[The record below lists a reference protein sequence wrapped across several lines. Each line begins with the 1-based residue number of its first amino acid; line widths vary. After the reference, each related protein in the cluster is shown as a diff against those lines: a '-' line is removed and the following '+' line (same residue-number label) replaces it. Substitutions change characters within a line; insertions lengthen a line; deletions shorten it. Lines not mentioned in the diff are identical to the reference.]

1 MGALSCRVA
10 ARDPSGGRVR
20 HDPARDGRLQRLHL
34 GLPDDAGRTPER
46 DAGAADMDVPTGVL
60 VPRLRLRLCD
70 QLHAHADRVRPLDRA
85 AAALPPPLR
94 GRLMVVGDK
103 RRARTL
109 LGARLALLTVGA
121 IVLIIPFAYMV
132 ATSFKQNTLVL
143 QLPPQFIPHR
153 PTTANYREAWNS
165 NQFGH
170 YFLNSLIVA
179 TATTI
184 LAVLLSSMM
193 AFAFARFQ
201 FPGRRLLFGL
211 LLIGLMVPT
220 MMLLI
225 PQFLLARDI
234 GALNSLWGLVFFYTA
249 MNLALNTFL
258 LRSFFQDIPRELEE
272 AMVVDGAGPWAR
284 YRKLI
289 MPLSRPAL
297 ATVAIFTFLASWDE
311 FVWALTVIN
320 DPSRRTLPIA
330 IALFQGEHQTSWGL
344 VFAASLIAIAPV
356 IAIFVTFQRQFVSG
370 IASGAL
376 KG

>member
-1 MGALSCRVA
+1 
-10 ARDPSGGRVR
+10 
-20 HDPARDGRLQRLHL
+20 
-34 GLPDDAGRTPER
+34 
-46 DAGAADMDVPTGVL
+46 
-60 VPRLRLRLCD
+60 
-70 QLHAHADRVRPLDRA
+70 
-85 AAALPPPLR
+85 
-94 GRLMVVGDK
+94 MVVGNK
-103 RRARTL
+103 RRARML
-109 LGARLALLTVGA
+109 IGARLALLTVGA
-121 IVLIIPFAYMV
+121 AVMVIPFAYMV
-132 ATSFKQNTLVL
+132 ATSFKQSQLVL
-143 QLPPQFIPHR
+143 QLPPQFIPHH
-153 PTTANYREAWNS
+153 PTTVNYREAWSS

-170 YFLNSLIVA
+170 YFVNSLMVAVA
-179 TATTI
+179 TTV

-272 AMVVDGAGPWAR
+272 AMVMDGAGPWAR

-297 ATVAIFTFLASWDE
+297 ATVSIFTFLASWDE

-330 IALFQGEHQTSWGL
+330 IALFQGQHVTSWGL
-344 VFAASLIAIAPV
+344 VFAASV
-356 IAIFVTFQRQFVSG
+356 IAIVPVLAIFVAFQRQFVSG
-370 IASGAL
+370 IAAGAL